1 MESHQAAFPTRLL
14 REHGLEGLEG
24 GVPADAARI
33 NQHVEPNPSG
43 AMTDDEVDR
52 LLNDPFATLVL
63 RTGTFPR
70 SLAELLSALDAHNGA
85 PDGLPDTSSFLVA
98 EGGQIPFEDGQNKG
112 GSRLIVVRGRDG
124 KPELMVNVLA
134 PPGVS
139 PRAKDLLL
147 EVIAWD
153 PKNKTFHFYQRQ
165 SGKWFWCGQS
175 DMALVA
181 PTRGEGPFD
190 SHVNGYVVMKE
201 LKPPWVHW
209 HGPDLQITETAYA
222 PDDPM
227 ISDALFLTKDFAF
240 NFEDQVIRPLARRW
254 NDARFAKAVV
264 NGVLEHF
271 DQYARQ
277 LLDATSANLI
287 STHKEWSQ
295 IGTGEDLEDV
305 PPTFLADIESL
316 VGTIGLAVD
325 VPPLVFSRERYQAL
339 AELHG
344 LAVRDPRLSI
354 DRPGD
359 VPFCFTVPER
369 AFEDV
374 LALEALLHNRI
385 LSPRL
390 AAALLMVDFANPVGS
405 RRRTTLLAHM
415 PASVNTAN
423 PDLDNIVVATIQG
436 AADNTAAD
444 SPEREFLA
452 NWQLGPDAWMDA
464 YADRLE
470 SYFVAIRSRL
480 DTDDGTDDI
489 FRLAES
495 RRRQFRQ
502 RPLSEFG
509 LTLPQATNI
518 AEDAPLLEMT
528 AQALVQPITD

>member
-14 REHGLEGLEG
+14 REGGLEGLEDG
-24 GVPADAARI
+24 PPPDPARI
-33 NQHVEPNPSG
+33 NEHIEPNPSRV
-43 AMTDDEVDR
+43 MTDDQVDR

-63 RTGTFPR
+63 RTGTFPK
-70 SLAELLSALDAHNGA
+70 SLPELLSALDAHNGA
-85 PDGLPDTSSFLVA
+85 PEGLPDTSSFLVA
-98 EGGQIPFEDGQNKG
+98 EGGQIPFEDGQNNG
-112 GSRLIVVRGRDG
+112 GSRLIVVRGRNG
-124 KPELMVNVLA
+124 MPELMINVLA
-134 PPGVS
+134 PPSVS
-139 PRAKDLLL
+139 PRAEGLLL

-165 SGKWFWCGQS
+165 SGVWFWCGQS

-190 SHVNGYVVMKE
+190 SHINGYVVMKE
-201 LKPPWVHW
+201 LKAPWVHW

-222 PDDPM
+222 LNDPM
-227 ISDALFLTKDFAF
+227 VTDPLFLTKDFAF
-240 NFEDQVIRPLARRW
+240 NFEMQVIRPLARRW
-254 NDARFAKAVV
+254 NDARFIKAVTG
-264 NGVLEHF
+264 GVLEHF

-287 STHKEWSQ
+287 STRKEWSR

-305 PPTFLADIESL
+305 PPTFFADIESL
-316 VGTIGLAVD
+316 VGAIGLNAE
-325 VPPLVFSRERYQAL
+325 VPPLVFRRNRYQAL
-339 AELHG
+339 AQQHG
-344 LAVRDPRLSI
+344 LRVRDPRLNV

-374 LALEALLHNRI
+374 LALEALLHNGI

-390 AAALLMVDFANPVGS
+390 AAALLMVDFPNPVGS
-405 RRRTTLLAHM
+405 PRRTSLLAHM
-415 PASVNTAN
+415 PASVNAAN
-423 PDLDNIVVATIQG
+423 PDLDTLVVVAIQG
-436 AADNTAAD
+436 AGDNTAAD

-452 NWQLGPDAWMDA
+452 NWQLGPDAWKDA

-470 SYFVAIRSRL
+470 SYFGAIRSRL

-495 RRRQFRQ
+495 RRRQFRK

-528 AQALVQPITD
+528 PQAIVQPTTA